1 MLRDLETDKCSVIKG
16 AEKWFQW
23 FYWIGMN
30 TSWKPVDNYGILIY
44 RRILNVTKIFSLV
57 T

>member
-30 TSWKPVDNYGILIY
+30 TSRKPLDNYGILIY